1 MKRTTLIL
9 TFITLG
15 SASWAQENA
24 PAGDPAP
31 APQPPSVPILFA
43 ALDADEN
50 GEISTA
56 EIAAAAE
63 ALIEI
68 DANGDG
74 KITIDEVLP
83 PKKEH
88 NPYAPK
94 PPRRPPPFI
103 ESLDVDQDGKLS
115 AEELKNAT
123 ASLLQLDANGDG
135 ELTGN
140 EMSPPPAADD
150 SAQQGPP
157 PIHGKGK
164 PQGPPPRK
172 LQDSPSR

>member
-140 EMSPPPAADD
+140 EMSAPPAADD

-172 LQDSPSR
+172 LKDSPSR

>member
-140 EMSPPPAADD
+140 EMSPPPAADG

-164 PQGPPPRK
+164 PQGPPTRK

>member
-157 PIHGKGK
+157 P
-164 PQGPPPRK
+164 RK